1 MEALYQKASL
11 LSSKVVTNCY
21 STSFSMGINALG
33 KEIHDPIYAIYGF
46 VRLADEIVDT
56 FHQQDKKTLL
66 DEFVNETHLA
76 IERKLSLNPVLHS
89 FQWAVNKYNIE
100 RPLIDAFIKS
110 MEWDL
115 TKTDYTRAEYEEY
128 IYGSAEVVGLMCL
141 RVFCKGDESEYQ
153 KLKFPAE
160 RLGAAFQK
168 INFLRDLK
176 DDFDD
181 KGRTYFPNVTIESFN
196 DEQKREIEADILK
209 DFQDGF
215 KGIKDLP
222 KNSKFGVYTAYCYY
236 LALFD
241 KIKGIKADRIRNER
255 IRITDVKKYAILA
268 QCLLKDRLGIL

>member
-1 MEALYQKASL
+1 MEALYQEASL

-33 KEIHDPIYAIYGF
+33 KEIHNPIYAIYGF

-66 DEFVNETHLA
+66 GEFVNETHLA
-76 IERKLSLNPVLHS
+76 IERKLSLNPVLQS

-115 TKTDYTRAEYEEY
+115 TKAEYNRAEYEEY

-181 KGRTYFPNVTIESFN
+181 KGRTYFPNVTTERFN
-196 DEQKREIEADILK
+196 DEQKQEIEADILK

-222 KNSKFGVYTAYCYY
+222 KNSKYGVYTAYCYY

-255 IRITDVKKYAILA
+255 IRITDGKKYAILA
-268 QCLLKDRLGIL
+268 QCFLKDRLGML

>member
-1 MEALYQKASL
+1 MEALYQEASL

-33 KEIHDPIYAIYGF
+33 KEIHNPIYAIYGF

-100 RPLIDAFIKS
+100 RTLIDAFIKS

-115 TKTDYTRAEYEEY
+115 TKTIYNRAEYEEY

-141 RVFCKGDESEYQ
+141 RVFCKGDEKQYQ
-153 KLKFPAE
+153 ELKFPAE

-176 DDFDD
+176 DDFED
-181 KGRTYFPNVTIESFN
+181 KGRSYFPNVTIESFN
-196 DEQKREIEADILK
+196 DQQKQEIEADILK

-215 KGIKDLP
+215 KGIKNLP

-255 IRITDVKKYAILA
+255 IRITDGKKYTILA
-268 QCLLKDRLGIL
+268 QCYLKDKLSMV

>member
-1 MEALYQKASL
+1 MEALYLEASL
-11 LSSKVVTNCY
+11 RSSKAVTNCY
-21 STSFSMGINALG
+21 STSFSMGINALA
-33 KEIHDPIYAIYGF
+33 KEIHEPIYAIYGF

-56 FHQQDKKTLL
+56 FHHQDKKTLL
-66 DEFVNETHLA
+66 DEFVSETHLA

-89 FQWAVNKYNIE
+89 FQWAVNKYSIE
-100 RPLIDAFIKS
+100 RELIDAFIKS

-115 TKTDYTRAEYEEY
+115 TKTDYSRKEYEEY

-141 RVFCKGDESEYQ
+141 RVFCKGDETEYQ
-153 KLKFPAE
+153 QLKFPAE

-215 KGIKDLP
+215 KGIKGLP

-236 LALFD
+236 LALYE

-255 IRITDVKKYAILA
+255 IRVTNAKKYTILA
-268 QCLLKDRLGIL
+268 QCYLKDKLGML

>member
-1 MEALYQKASL
+1 MEALYKEASL

-33 KEIHDPIYAIYGF
+33 KEIHNPIYAIYGF

-66 DEFVNETHLA
+66 GEFVNETHLA
-76 IERKLSLNPVLHS
+76 IERKLSLNPVLQS

-115 TKTDYTRAEYEEY
+115 TKTEYNRAEYEEY

-181 KGRTYFPNVTIESFN
+181 KGRTYFPNVTTERFN
-196 DEQKREIEADILK
+196 DEQKQEIEADILK

-241 KIKGIKADRIRNER
+241 KIKGIKADRIRKER
-255 IRITDVKKYAILA
+255 IRITDGKKYAILA
-268 QCLLKDRLGIL
+268 QCFVKDMLGML